1 MAERTMPHNPEVEA
15 VVLGGMLL
23 SRDAI
28 EEVLGLRISG
38 SDFYVPRHET
48 VFEAI
53 AALYARGGVADA
65 VTVAAELQQRGELGK
80 VGGPVFLHD
89 LMDSVPTAANA
100 GYYAEIL
107 GKLRKRRRVIEA
119 GTRCVQMGYETDDDD
134 ADEII
139 DRAQAEVFALS
150 TDREKAEELSAF
162 EEMDELLE
170 DIENGAGD
178 GVMTGLR
185 DLDALTHG
193 LQPGQMIVVAARPAL
208 GKSTL
213 DTDWHR
219 ETSIKR
225 GEHSAI
231 FSLEMGRREMRR
243 RILAAEARVPLHH
256 LHPGHM
262 TDRDWDRVKEH
273 RARVESAP
281 LHIIDDAF
289 TFNDIRTRARAL
301 ARKYPIKLIS
311 VDYLQLIGGAGKA
324 NANREQEV
332 SAASRGL
339 KLLAK
344 ELSLPIVAVAQ
355 LNRGPEGRADKKPV
369 KSDLRESGSLEQDAD
384 VVILIHRE
392 DAYEKESPR
401 AGEADLIVD
410 KHRNGPT
417 AIITVAFQGHYSRFV
432 DMQTDWSPSAAAR

>member
-1 MAERTMPHNPEVEA
+1 MPHNPGAEA
-15 VVLGGMLL
+15 AVLGGMLL
-23 SRDAI
+23 ARSAV
-28 EEVLGLRISG
+28 EEVLDLRVSGLE
-38 SDFYVPRHET
+38 FYVPAHET

-53 AALYARGGVADA
+53 AALHARGGVADA

-80 VGGPVFLHD
+80 LGGPVFLHD
-89 LMDSVPTAANA
+89 LIDSVPTAANA
-100 GYYAEIL
+100 GHYAEIL
-107 GKLRKRRRVIEA
+107 RQLRKRRRVIEA

-150 TDREKAEELSAF
+150 SDREKDEELSSF

-170 DIENGAGD
+170 DIENGAED
-178 GVMTGLR
+178 GVPTGLT
-185 DLDALTHG
+185 DLDRLTHG

-213 DTDWHR
+213 ATDWHR

-225 GEHSAI
+225 GEHSI
-231 FSLEMGRREMRR
+231 LFSLEMGRREIRK

-256 LHPGHM
+256 LYPGQM
-262 TDRDWDRVKEH
+262 TDRDWDRIREH
-273 RARVESAP
+273 RVRVASAP
-281 LHIIDDAF
+281 LHIVDDLF
-289 TFNDIRTRARAL
+289 TFNEIRAKARKL
-301 ARKYPIKLIS
+301 ARKHPLRLIT

-344 ELSLPIVAVAQ
+344 ELHVPIVAVAQ
-355 LNRGPEGRADKKPV
+355 LNRGPEQRQDKKPV

-417 AIITVAFQGHYSRFV
+417 SIITVAFQGHYSRFV
-432 DMQTDWSPSAAAR
+432 DMRREDDWSPSSAAR

>member
-1 MAERTMPHNPEVEA
+1 MPHNPDAEA
-15 VVLGGMLL
+15 AVLGGMLL
-23 SRDAI
+23 ARDAI
-28 EEVLGLRISG
+28 EEVLSLRISG

-80 VGGPVFLHD
+80 LGGPVFLHD
-89 LMDSVPTAANA
+89 LIDSVPTAANA
-100 GYYAEIL
+100 GHYAEIL

-150 TDREKAEELSAF
+150 TDRQKAEELSAF

-170 DIENGAGD
+170 DIENGTGD

-185 DLDALTHG
+185 DLDSLTHG
-193 LQPGQMIVVAARPAL
+193 LQAGQMIVVAARPAL

-225 GEHSAI
+225 GEHSVL

-243 RILAAEARVPLHH
+243 RILSAEARVPLHH

-262 TDRDWDRVKEH
+262 TDRDWERVKEH
-273 RARVESAP
+273 RVRVESAP

-289 TFNDIRTRARAL
+289 TFADIRTRARSL
-301 ARKYPIKLIS
+301 ARKYPIRLIS

-344 ELSLPIVAVAQ
+344 ELSVPIVAVAQ
-355 LNRGPEGRADKKPV
+355 LNRGPEGRQDKKPV

-432 DMQTDWSPSAAAR
+432 DMQGDDSYRGGAR